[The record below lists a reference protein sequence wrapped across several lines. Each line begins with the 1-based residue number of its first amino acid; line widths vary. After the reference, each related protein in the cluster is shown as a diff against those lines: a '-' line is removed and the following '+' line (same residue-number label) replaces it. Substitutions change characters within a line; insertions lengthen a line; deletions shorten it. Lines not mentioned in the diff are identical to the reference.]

1 MMVYDR
7 IDLIS
12 EMLDATLNLRC
23 FYTKGL
29 DEGLHF
35 LKELMPPIFI
45 NNEKEIDRFRDML
58 IHMMEEHVYIVDN
71 FAFGN
76 YIIICLDK
84 IKESYLFIGPYLSE
98 NKSEELLRNVAEYNL
113 SHDDLT
119 SIHKYYNSL
128 PFISK
133 SKVTS
138 IISVIKNNIYDKSI
152 DLKFIYKRKLK
163 KPDSKDINT
172 HRITA
177 DILNYKFVED
187 SVSWDK
193 KLIHHVGSGS
203 KVNSIKV
210 LDKILDLYFIDKEA
224 YNIRIYQNKLIYY
237 NTLFL
242 DLLKRKDVSN
252 LYATSLFQR
261 YMDKIESARFIK
273 DIKDIFYDM
282 VMDYCF
288 AISEFS
294 IKHHS
299 ALVGKVINYINSNL
313 QNNLSVNEIANH
325 FFVSP
330 TYLSRAFKKETGLC
344 VIEYINKLK
353 IKHATFLL
361 RDTALPIQDIG
372 RIIGINDVNYFSRL
386 FKRYMNQTPT
396 QYRKIFN

>member
-1 MMVYDR
+1 MVYDR

-12 EMLDATLNLRC
+12 EMLDATLNLGC

-29 DEGLHF
+29 DEELPF
-35 LKELMPPIFI
+35 LKEFMLPMFI

-84 IKESYLFIGPYLSE
+84 LKESYLFIGPYLSE
-98 NKSEELLRNVAEYNL
+98 NRHEDLLRDIDEYNL
-113 SHDDLT
+113 SHNDLA

-138 IISVIKNNIYDKSI
+138 IISVIKNNIYDNNV

-163 KPDSKDINT
+163 KPDLKDINA
-172 HRITA
+172 HRITT
-177 DILNYKFVED
+177 DILNYKFVEE
-187 SVSWDK
+187 SVRWDK
-193 KLIHHVGSGS
+193 KLMHNVSSGS

-210 LDKILDLYFIDKEA
+210 LDKIMDFYFINDEA
-224 YNIRIYQNKLIYY
+224 YNLRAYQNKLIYY
-237 NTLFL
+237 NTLLL
-242 DLLKRKDVSN
+242 DLLTGKDVSN
-252 LYATSLFQR
+252 LYAISLFQR
-261 YMDKIESARFIK
+261 YMDKIENARFLK
-273 DIKDIFYDM
+273 DIKDTFYDM

-313 QNNLSVNEIANH
+313 QNNLSVNEIANQ
-325 FFVSP
+325 FYVSP
-330 TYLSRAFKKETGLC
+330 TYLSRTFKKETGLC

-386 FKRYMNQTPT
+386 FKRYMKQTPT